1 MKKAIIILSIV
12 AAALTGCRPSQAT
25 LDQRRADISWNAF
38 CQARGYDTTDTT
50 YIVVNEYLDTWC
62 ESVDEE
68 IALLEAGVEP
78 Y

>member
-1 MKKAIIILSIV
+1 MKKAIFILAI

-38 CQARGYDTTDTT
+38 CQAHGYDATDTT
-50 YIVVNEYLDTWC
+50 HLVVNEYLDTWC
-62 ESVDEE
+62 GSFDEE